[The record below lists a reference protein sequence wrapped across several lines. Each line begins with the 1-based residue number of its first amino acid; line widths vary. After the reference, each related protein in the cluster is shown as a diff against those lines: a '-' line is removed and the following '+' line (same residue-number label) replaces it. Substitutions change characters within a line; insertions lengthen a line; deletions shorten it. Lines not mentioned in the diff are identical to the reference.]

1 MKFIKAITLATI
13 ISLIFACSLKRESD
27 YVATI
32 NGDKISVE
40 DFLNNYR
47 NFLNVTGIQDNL
59 PTRKMILDN
68 VINEKLVLSEFEK
81 NNMNT
86 AVDFIEVKNIIYE
99 QLLLN
104 HYCEKEILPKI
115 EFSNKELFQFY
126 IQENI
131 FYHIKQVFAS
141 DLNKAREYY
150 EQLNAGISFEELVVR
165 EGVYAGKVDLGFI
178 KLKDI
183 NRRFRQEIT
192 GLKVGEMSQPVRG
205 RFGYT
210 ILRIEEKKTSPILT
224 EYEFAK
230 QRNILSA
237 KLRLEYS
244 DSLQYDY
251 LLKLK
256 KEISFLWIEDNLKF
270 LFDIFKKVKTKDDLP
285 INMETFISLNNPVCQ
300 IDGKDYYYKDLLPLI
315 LKSKIDQIRA
325 VRDIDLLE
333 DFITGLVIREKL
345 IDKAKSIGIDQTPE
359 FQQEYNEK
367 LMKSELDYWVQC
379 FQDTVQFRDSDY
391 DAFYQANQ
399 AEFIIP
405 VRRKVYEIC
414 IPDKQI
420 AQGLKKR
427 IENGERFQQ
436 LATEFYQYSH
446 KKSKDGFLGILTS
459 EDLGKFGTAVF
470 TAQLG
475 EVTGPFKYGDF
486 YYIFFSTDEFACQ
499 PLSLDE
505 SKTIIEKKYHQD
517 LNNRRMKKY
526 FDRMTD
532 EYYVKKNIR
541 LLKSIKYQDVGIN
554 GGSVVN
560 E

>member
-1 MKFIKAITLATI
+1 MKFIRAITLATV

-27 YVATI
+27 YVAMI
-32 NGDKISVE
+32 NGDKILVE

-59 PTRKMILDN
+59 PSRKMILDN
-68 VINEKLVLSEFEK
+68 VINEKLILSEFEK

-86 AVDFIEVKNIIYE
+86 AVDFIETKNIIYE

-104 HYCEKEILPKI
+104 YYCEKEILPKI

-126 IQENI
+126 IQENT

-141 DLNKAREYY
+141 DMSKAREYY
-150 EQLNAGISFEELVVR
+150 EQLNTGISFEELAR
-165 EGVYAGKVDLGFI
+165 SEDVYAEKVDLGFV

-192 GLKVGEMSQPVRG
+192 GLKVGEISQPTRG

-210 ILRIEEKKTSPILT
+210 ILRIEEKRTSPILT
-224 EYEFAK
+224 EYEYAK
-230 QRNILSA
+230 QRNILSE

-244 DSLQYDY
+244 DSLQHNY

-285 INMETFISLNNPVCQ
+285 VNMETFISLNNPICQ
-300 IDGKDYYYKDLLPLI
+300 IDGEDYYYKDFLPLI
-315 LKSKIDQIRA
+315 LKSRVDQIRA
-325 VRDIDLLE
+325 VRDIDLLK

-359 FQQEYNEK
+359 FLREYNRK
-367 LMKSELDYWVQC
+367 LTKLELDYWVQC

-391 DAFYQANQ
+391 NAFYQANQ
-399 AEFIIP
+399 TEFIIP

-414 IPDKQI
+414 IPDEQI

-436 LATEFYQYSH
+436 LATEFYQYNH
-446 KKSKDGFLGILTS
+446 KKSKDGLLGILTS

-470 TAQLG
+470 SAPLNEVVGPLKYAQ
-475 EVTGPFKYGDF
+475 
-486 YYIFFSTDEFACQ
+486 YYYLLLSTDEFESQ
-499 PLSLDE
+499 LLSVDKANNL
-505 SKTIIEKKYHQD
+505 IEKKYHKD
-517 LNNRRMKKY
+517 LSMQRMALHFNNLADKYNVRRN
-526 FDRMTD
+526 TD
-532 EYYVKKNIR
+532 I
-541 LLKSIKYQDVGIN
+541 LKSIKYQNLIEN
-554 GGSVVN
+554 M
-560 E
+560 ETMCQ

>member
-1 MKFIKAITLATI
+1 MKFIRAITLATV

-27 YVATI
+27 YVAMI
-32 NGDKISVE
+32 NGDKILVE

-59 PTRKMILDN
+59 PSRKMILDN
-68 VINEKLVLSEFEK
+68 VINEKLILSEFEK

-86 AVDFIEVKNIIYE
+86 AVDFIETKNIIYE

-104 HYCEKEILPKI
+104 YYCEKEILPKI
-115 EFSNKELFQFY
+115 EFSNKKLFQFY
-126 IQENI
+126 IQENT
-131 FYHIKQVFAS
+131 FYHIKQVFTS

-150 EQLNAGISFEELVVR
+150 EQLNTGISFEELAR
-165 EGVYAGKVDLGFI
+165 SEDVYAEKVDLGFV

-192 GLKVGEMSQPVRG
+192 GLKVGEISQPTRG

-210 ILRIEEKKTSPILT
+210 ILRIEEKRTSPILT
-224 EYEFAK
+224 EYEYAK
-230 QRNILSA
+230 QRNILSE

-244 DSLQYDY
+244 DSLQHNY

-285 INMETFISLNNPVCQ
+285 VNMETFISLNNPICQ
-300 IDGKDYYYKDLLPLI
+300 IDGEDYYYKDFLPLI
-315 LKSKIDQIRA
+315 LKSRVDQIRA
-325 VRDIDLLE
+325 VRDIDLLK

-359 FQQEYNEK
+359 FLREYNRK
-367 LMKSELDYWVQC
+367 LTKLELDYWVQC

-391 DAFYQANQ
+391 NAFYQANQ
-399 AEFIIP
+399 TEFIIP

-414 IPDKQI
+414 IPDEQI

-436 LATEFYQYSH
+436 L
-446 KKSKDGFLGILTS
+446 
-459 EDLGKFGTAVF
+459 
-470 TAQLG
+470 
-475 EVTGPFKYGDF
+475 
-486 YYIFFSTDEFACQ
+486 
-499 PLSLDE
+499 
-505 SKTIIEKKYHQD
+505 
-517 LNNRRMKKY
+517 
-526 FDRMTD
+526 
-532 EYYVKKNIR
+532 
-541 LLKSIKYQDVGIN
+541 
-554 GGSVVN
+554 
-560 E
+560 

>member
-59 PTRKMILDN
+59 PSRKMILDN
-68 VINEKLVLSEFEK
+68 VINEKLILAEFEK
-81 NNMNT
+81 NNMHT
-86 AVDFIEVKNIIYE
+86 AVDFIETKNIIYE

-104 HYCEKEILPKI
+104 HYCEKEILSKI

-126 IQENI
+126 IQENT

-141 DLNKAREYY
+141 DLNKARQYY
-150 EQLNAGISFEELVVR
+150 EQLNVGMSFEDLGGR
-165 EGVYAGKVDLGFI
+165 EGVYSGKVDLGFI
-178 KLKDI
+178 KLKDL

-192 GLKVGEMSQPVRG
+192 GLKVGEISQPVRG

-210 ILRIEEKKTSPILT
+210 ILRIEEKRTPPILT

-230 QRNILSA
+230 QRNILSE
-237 KLRLEYS
+237 KLRLENS
-244 DSLQYDY
+244 DSLQHNYI
-251 LLKLK
+251 LKLK
-256 KEISFLWIEDNLKF
+256 KEINFLWIEDNLKF

-285 INMETFISLNNPVCQ
+285 VNMETFVGLNNPICQ
-300 IDGKDYYYKDLLPLI
+300 LDGKDYYYKDLLPLI
-315 LKSKIDQIRA
+315 LKSRVDQIRA
-325 VRDIDLLE
+325 VRDIDLLK

-367 LMKSELDYWVQC
+367 LTKLELDYWVQC

-399 AEFIIP
+399 AEFIVP

-414 IPDKQI
+414 IPDEQT

-436 LATEFYQYSH
+436 FATEFYQYNH

-470 TAQLG
+470 SVPLNEVVGPLKYAQ
-475 EVTGPFKYGDF
+475 
-486 YYIFFSTDEFACQ
+486 YYYLFLSTDELESK
-499 PLSLDE
+499 PLSVDKA
-505 SKTIIEKKYHQD
+505 KTLIEKKYHKD
-517 LNNRRMKKY
+517 LSIQRMAFHFKNLADKYNVRRN
-526 FDRMTD
+526 TD
-532 EYYVKKNIR
+532 I
-541 LLKSIKYQDVGIN
+541 LKSIKYQNLIEN
-554 GGSVVN
+554 M
-560 E
+560 ETMCQ

>member
-59 PTRKMILDN
+59 PSRKMILDN
-68 VINEKLVLSEFEK
+68 VINEKLILSEFEK

-86 AVDFIEVKNIIYE
+86 AVDFIETKNIIYE

-115 EFSNKELFQFY
+115 AFSNKELFQFY
-126 IQENI
+126 IQENT

-141 DLNKAREYY
+141 DLNKARQYY
-150 EQLNAGISFEELVVR
+150 EQLNAGMSFEELAGR
-165 EGVYAGKVDLGFI
+165 EGVHAGKVDLGFI
-178 KLKDI
+178 KLKDL

-192 GLKVGEMSQPVRG
+192 GLKVGEISQPMRG

-210 ILRIEEKKTSPILT
+210 ILRIEEKRTSPILT

-230 QRNILSA
+230 QSNILSE

-244 DSLQYDY
+244 DSLQHDY
-251 LLKLK
+251 ILKLK
-256 KEISFLWIEDNLKF
+256 KEIKFLWIEDNLKF
-270 LFDIFKKVKTKDDLP
+270 LFDILKKVKTKDDLP
-285 INMETFISLNNPVCQ
+285 VNMETFISLNNPVCQ
-300 IDGKDYYYKDLLPLI
+300 MDGKDYYYKDLLPLI
-315 LKSKIDQIRA
+315 LKSKTDQIRA
-325 VRDIDLLE
+325 VRDIDLLK
-333 DFITGLVIREKL
+333 DFITGLVIRERL

-359 FQQEYNEK
+359 FQQEYDRK
-367 LMKSELDYWVQC
+367 LTELKLDYWVQC

-414 IPDKQI
+414 IPDEQI

-427 IENGERFQQ
+427 IENGEKFQQ
-436 LATEFYQYSH
+436 LATEFHQYNH

-459 EDLGKFGTAVF
+459 ADLGKFGTAVF
-470 TAQLG
+470 SAPLNEVVGPLKYAQ
-475 EVTGPFKYGDF
+475 
-486 YYIFFSTDEFACQ
+486 YYYLFLSTDEFESQ
-499 PLSLDE
+499 PLSVDKAKAL
-505 SKTIIEKKYHQD
+505 IEKKYRQD
-517 LNNRRMKKY
+517 LSIQRMALHFKNLADKYNVRRN
-526 FDRMTD
+526 TD
-532 EYYVKKNIR
+532 I
-541 LLKSIKYQDVGIN
+541 LKSIKYQNLIEN
-554 GGSVVN
+554 M
-560 E
+560 ETMCQ

>member
-1 MKFIKAITLATI
+1 MKFIKAITLATLI
-13 ISLIFACSLKRESD
+13 PLIFACSLKRESD

-59 PTRKMILDN
+59 PSRKMILDN
-68 VINEKLVLSEFEK
+68 VINEKLILSEFEK

-86 AVDFIEVKNIIYE
+86 AVDFIETKNIIYE

-104 HYCEKEILPKI
+104 HYCEKGILSKI

-126 IQENI
+126 IQENT

-141 DLNKAREYY
+141 DMNKAREYY
-150 EQLNAGISFEELVVR
+150 EQLNAGMSFEELVGR
-165 EGVYAGKVDLGFI
+165 ESVQAGKVDLGFI
-178 KLKDI
+178 KLKDLT
-183 NRRFRQEIT
+183 RRFRQEIT
-192 GLKVGEMSQPVRG
+192 GLKVGEISQPVRG

-210 ILRIEEKKTSPILT
+210 ILRIEEKRTSPILT

-230 QRNILSA
+230 QRNILSE

-244 DSLQYDY
+244 DSLQYNY
-251 LLKLK
+251 MLKLK
-256 KEISFLWIEDNLKF
+256 KEINFFWIEDNLKF
-270 LFDIFKKVKTKDDLP
+270 LLDIFKKVKTKNDLP
-285 INMETFISLNNPVCQ
+285 VNIETFISLNNPICQ
-300 IDGKDYYYKDLLPLI
+300 IDGEDYYYKDFLPLI
-315 LKSKIDQIRA
+315 LKSRVDQIRA
-325 VRDIDLLE
+325 VRDIDLLK

-359 FQQEYNEK
+359 FQQEHNGK
-367 LMKSELDYWVQC
+367 LTKLTLDYWVQC

-414 IPDKQI
+414 IPDEQT
-420 AQGLKKR
+420 ARGLKKR
-427 IENGERFQQ
+427 IEKGEGFQQ
-436 LATEFYQYSH
+436 LAAEFYQYNH

-470 TAQLG
+470 STPLNEVVGPLKYAQ
-475 EVTGPFKYGDF
+475 
-486 YYIFFSTDEFACQ
+486 YYYLFLSTDEFESQ
-499 PLSLDE
+499 PLSLD
-505 SKTIIEKKYHQD
+505 KAKDLIEKKYHKD
-517 LNNRRMKKY
+517 LSMQRMALHFKNLADKYNVRRNP
-526 FDRMTD
+526 D
-532 EYYVKKNIR
+532 I
-541 LLKSIKYQDVGIN
+541 LKSIKFQNLIEN
-554 GGSVVN
+554 M
-560 E
+560 ETMCQ